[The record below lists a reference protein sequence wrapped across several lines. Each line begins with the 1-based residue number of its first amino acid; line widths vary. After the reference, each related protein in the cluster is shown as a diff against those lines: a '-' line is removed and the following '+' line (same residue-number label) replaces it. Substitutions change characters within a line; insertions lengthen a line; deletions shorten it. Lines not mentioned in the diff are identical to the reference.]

1 MSWSNGYAFYLP
13 TSFTSIMIKSAL
25 NLKFLVT
32 PVLCM
37 FYVYASKIESMFI
50 TFSIAFEAISRSLMS
65 FVPRYTASAVRRT
78 RAPASTIRV
87 ANESATNKLFLIF
100 WWNEE
105 EELREANSID
115 LIDWFHLHKLII
127 LLIYSYKGRGKMGTW
142 IDISDRLTKTD
153 LTKLYISQTEQSD
166 R

>member
-1 MSWSNGYAFYLP
+1 MPLKSSRYL
-13 TSFTSIMIKSAL
+13 
-25 NLKFLVT
+25 
-32 PVLCM
+32 
-37 FYVYASKIESMFI
+37 I

-87 ANESATNKLFLIF
+87 ANESATNKLFIIF
-100 WWNEE
+100 WLNEE

-115 LIDWFHLHKLII
+115 LKDWFHLHKLII
-127 LLIYSYKGRGKMGTW
+127 LLIYSYKGRSKMGTW

-166 R
+166 RLWTVNRFKIRQKASLSIRQILWSERRQSWTK